1 MCEPATIAASV
12 AIASLALSAGAT
24 YANYEAQTEQANS
37 MNAYQNALRA
47 QNIENS
53 KAAYLADNELLNR
66 RLEQERA
73 AAAEEKLKSTIEG
86 EKISAKAT
94 TAAGESNVAGLSV
107 DRLLSG
113 IERDVAFNQGTIKRN
128 LVNTEAQA
136 EANRELLKSSFQS
149 NANSVSQGMYMGPSG
164 LATGLAIGGQV
175 LGAVSSNSA
184 IKDKFFS
191 KSGTNSTPTGG
202 GSTSRVTK

>member
-66 RLEQERA
+66 RLEQERS

-86 EKISAKAT
+86 EKISSKAV
-94 TAAGESNVAGLSV
+94 TAAGEANVAGLSV

-113 IERDVAFNQGTIKRN
+113 IERDVSFNQGTIKRN

-149 NANSVSQGMYMGPSG
+149 NANSVSPGMYMGPSG

-175 LGAVSSNSA
+175 LGGISSNSA
-184 IKDKFFS
+184 IKDSFFG
-191 KSGTNSTPTGG
+191 KQSGNSSSG
-202 GSTSRVTK
+202 GSTTRINK

>member
-1 MCEPATIAASV
+1 MCEPATIV
-12 AIASLALSAGAT
+12 AVSALALSAAST

-66 RLEQERA
+66 RLEQERS

-86 EKISAKAT
+86 EKLSAKAT
-94 TAAGESNVAGLSV
+94 TAAGEANVSGLSV
-107 DRLLSG
+107 GRLLSS
-113 IERDVAFNQGTIKRN
+113 IDRDTAFNQGTIKRN
-128 LVNTEAQA
+128 LVNTEQQM

-175 LGAVSSNSA
+175 LGGVSSNSA
-184 IKDKFFS
+184 IKDSFFG
-191 KSGTNSTPTGG
+191 KQGTNSTGG
-202 GSTSRVTK
+202 GSTGGTTSRITK

>member
-1 MCEPATIAASV
+1 MCEPTTIA
-12 AIASLALSAGAT
+12 IAALALTAAST

-37 MNAYQNALRA
+37 MNAYQNSLRE

-66 RLEQERA
+66 RLEQERN
-73 AAAEEKLKSTIEG
+73 AAAEEKLKGTIEG
-86 EKISAKAT
+86 EKIKAKAT
-94 TAAGESNVAGLSV
+94 TAAGEANVSGLSV
-107 DRLLSG
+107 DRLLTG

-149 NANSVSQGMYMGPSG
+149 NANSVSPGMYMGPSG

-175 LGAVSSNSA
+175 LGGISSNSA
-184 IKDKFFS
+184 IKDSFFG
-191 KSGTNSTPTGG
+191 KSGANSTSSAGSS
-202 GSTSRVTK
+202 STSRVTK

>member
-1 MCEPATIAASV
+1 MCEPATIV
-12 AIASLALSAGAT
+12 AVTALALSAAST
-24 YANYEAQTEQANS
+24 YANYEAQTEQADS

-66 RLEQERA
+66 RLEQERS

-86 EKISAKAT
+86 EKLSAKAT
-94 TAAGESNVAGLSV
+94 TAAGEANVSGLSV
-107 DRLLSG
+107 GRLLSS
-113 IERDVAFNQGTIKRN
+113 IDRDTAFNQGTIKRN
-128 LVNTEAQA
+128 LVNTEQQM

-175 LGAVSSNSA
+175 LGAVSSNGA
-184 IKDKFFS
+184 MKDSFFG
-191 KSGTNSTPTGG
+191 KSGTNSTGG
-202 GSTSRVTK
+202 TTSRITK

>member
-1 MCEPATIAASV
+1 MCNPAA
-12 AIASLALSAGAT
+12 AIAVAALAMTSAST
-24 YANYEAQTEQANS
+24 YAQYEAQTEQANS

-66 RLEQERA
+66 RLEQERS

-86 EKISAKAT
+86 EKLKAKAT
-94 TAAGESNVAGLSV
+94 TSAGEANVSGLSV

-128 LVNTEAQA
+128 LTNTEAQA

-149 NANSVSQGMYMGPSG
+149 NANSVSPGMYMGPSG

-184 IKDKFFS
+184 LKDTFFG
-191 KSGTNSTPTGG
+191 KSGTNSTPSGG
-202 GSTSRVTK
+202 TTSRVTK

>member
-1 MCEPATIAASV
+1 MCNPAA
-12 AIASLALSAGAT
+12 AIAVAALAMTSAST
-24 YANYEAQTEQANS
+24 YAQYEAQTEQANS

-53 KAAYLADNELLNR
+53 KAAYLADNTLLNK
-66 RLEQERA
+66 RLEQERN
-73 AAAEEKLKSTIEG
+73 AAAEEKLQKTIEG
-86 EKISAKAT
+86 EKLKAKAT
-94 TAAGESNVAGLSV
+94 TAAGEANVSGLSV

-128 LVNTEAQA
+128 LTNTEAQA

-149 NANSVSQGMYMGPSG
+149 NANSVSPGMYMGPSG

-184 IKDKFFS
+184 LKDTFFG
-191 KSGTNSTPTGG
+191 KSGTNSTPSGG
-202 GSTSRVTK
+202 TTSRVTK

>member
-1 MCEPATIAASV
+1 MCNPAA
-12 AIASLALSAGAT
+12 AIAVAALAMTSAST
-24 YANYEAQTEQANS
+24 YAQYEAQTEQANS

-53 KAAYLADNELLNR
+53 KAAYLADNTLLNK
-66 RLEQERA
+66 RLEQERN
-73 AAAEEKLKSTIEG
+73 AAAEEKLQKTIEG
-86 EKISAKAT
+86 EKLKAKAT
-94 TAAGESNVAGLSV
+94 TAAGEANVAGLSV

-128 LVNTEAQA
+128 LTNTEAQA

-149 NANSVSQGMYMGPSG
+149 NANSVSPGMYMGPSG

-184 IKDKFFS
+184 LKDTFFG
-191 KSGTNSTPTGG
+191 KSGTNSTTSGG
-202 GSTSRVTK
+202 TTSRVTK

>member
-1 MCEPATIAASV
+1 MCEPATI
-12 AIASLALSAGAT
+12 IAVSALALSAGAT

-86 EKISAKAT
+86 QKIAAKAT

-149 NANSVSQGMYMGPSG
+149 NANSVSPGMYMGPSG

-184 IKDKFFS
+184 LKDSFFG
-191 KSGTNSTPTGG
+191 KSGTNSTPSGG
-202 GSTSRVTK
+202 GSTSRVTN

>member
-1 MCEPATIAASV
+1 MCEPATIV
-12 AIASLALSAGAT
+12 AVSALALSAAST

-66 RLEQERA
+66 RLEQERS

-86 EKISAKAT
+86 QKISAKAT

-149 NANSVSQGMYMGPSG
+149 NANSVSPGMYMGPSG
-164 LATGLAIGGQV
+164 LATGLTIGGQV
-175 LGAVSSNSA
+175 LGAASSNSA
-184 IKDKFFS
+184 IKDSFFG
-191 KSGTNSTPTGG
+191 KSGTNSTNTGT
-202 GSTSRVTK
+202 TSRITK

>member
-1 MCEPATIAASV
+1 MCNPAA
-12 AIASLALSAGAT
+12 AIAVAALVMTSAST
-24 YANYEAQTEQANS
+24 YAQYEAQTEQANS

-53 KAAYLADNELLNR
+53 KAAYLADNTLLNK
-66 RLEQERA
+66 RLEQERS

-86 EKISAKAT
+86 EKIKARAVT
-94 TAAGESNVAGLSV
+94 SAGEANVSGLSV

-149 NANSVSQGMYMGPSG
+149 NANSVSPGMYMGPSG

-175 LGAVSSNSA
+175 LGGISSNSA
-184 IKDKFFS
+184 IKDSFFG
-191 KSGTNSTPTGG
+191 KSGTNSTQSS
-202 GSTSRVTK
+202 GSTSTPRIGK

>member
-1 MCEPATIAASV
+1 MCEPATIVAVSALAVSAAS
-12 AIASLALSAGAT
+12 T

-73 AAAEEKLKSTIEG
+73 AAAEEKLKTTIEG
-86 EKISAKAT
+86 EKVKAKAV
-94 TAAGESNVAGLSV
+94 TAGGEANISGLSYE
-107 DRLLSG
+107 RLLSG

-128 LVNTEAQA
+128 LVNTEQQA
-136 EANRELLKSSFQS
+136 EANRDLLKASFQS
-149 NANSVSQGMYMGPSG
+149 NSNSVSPGMYMGPSG
-164 LATGLAIGGQV
+164 IATGLAIGGQV
-175 LGAVSSNSA
+175 LGGVSSNSA
-184 IKDKFFS
+184 IKDSFFGKAGS
-191 KSGTNSTPTGG
+191 NSS
-202 GSTSRVTK
+202 GSTSRITK

>member
-1 MCEPATIAASV
+1 MCEPATI
-12 AIASLALSAGAT
+12 IAVSALALSAGAT

-86 EKISAKAT
+86 EKIKGKAT
-94 TAAGESNVAGLSV
+94 TAAGEANIAGLSV

-149 NANSVSQGMYMGPSG
+149 NANSVSPGMYMGPSG

-184 IKDKFFS
+184 LKDTFFG
-191 KSGTNSTPTGG
+191 KSGTNSTPAGG

>member
-1 MCEPATIAASV
+1 MCEPATIV
-12 AIASLALSAGAT
+12 AVSALALSAAST

-66 RLEQERA
+66 RLEQERS

-86 EKISAKAT
+86 EKLKAKAT
-94 TAAGESNVAGLSV
+94 TSAGEANVSGLSV

-149 NANSVSQGMYMGPSG
+149 NANSVSPGMYMGPSG

-175 LGAVSSNSA
+175 LGGISSNSA
-184 IKDKFFS
+184 IKDSFFG
-191 KSGTNSTPTGG
+191 KSGTNSTPSGG
-202 GSTSRVTK
+202 TTSRVTK